1 MRRKGGLN
9 ADFTT
14 IEGIR
19 EILEACEIIL
29 GRAGTA
35 LEKIK
40 ENKDEYW
47 ENRHS
52 LGPTLLNIRAEAGKI
67 GNIIG
72 QTLP

>member
-1 MRRKGGLN
+1 MTQKGRED

-14 IEGIR
+14 IESIR
-19 EILEACEIIL
+19 EILEACEDIL
-29 GRAGTA
+29 GRVGTA

-52 LGPTLLNIRAEAGKI
+52 LGLTLLNIRAEAGKI